1 MIMITV
7 LYDIY
12 DADDTLLGTV
22 TAPQDGPE
30 ALLGTTFNGSTVAS
44 YAENQ
49 AQSRRNER
57 AKIFADT
64 IDRMNPTWHAAL
76 TDAQRSE
83 LETWRQGWL
92 DYPSTGVYP
101 SPLDWFSGT

>member
-1 MIMITV
+1 MIMIT
-7 LYDIY
+7 LYDLY
-12 DADDTLLGTV
+12 DADNTLLGV
-22 TAPQDGPE
+22 GAAPQDGPE
-30 ALLGTTFNGSTVAS
+30 ALLGTTFEGSVVAS

-57 AKIFADT
+57 AVIFANT

-76 TDAQRSE
+76 TDAQRTE